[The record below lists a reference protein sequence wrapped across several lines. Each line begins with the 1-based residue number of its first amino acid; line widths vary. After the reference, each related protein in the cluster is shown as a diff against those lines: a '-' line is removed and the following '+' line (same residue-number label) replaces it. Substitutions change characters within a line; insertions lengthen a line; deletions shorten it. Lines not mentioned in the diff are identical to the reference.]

1 MGLRER
7 ERDPE
12 LPGLAGEA
20 HLRPPGEAE
29 LVELVRAHLWR
40 PDAPEVSGA
49 RWDYARWKPGVSLTS
64 VFMLRFADGA
74 EEPVVA
80 KRYVDGKERTL
91 RFKPRNEANLEE
103 LCVRLAPRALLAERS
118 LSLWVP
124 PADRILRGLP
134 VLLDRRKLG
143 HLVTRERIAPAGSV
157 KKRKTAYTLLRY
169 KPERRAVYRLDLR
182 LRGEGKPELGLA
194 ARALPPAEAARVVAA
209 RRAFEAAGGSAL
221 APPIAGTNLRQGFLL
236 EPWLALEAPAP
247 DTFAHAHAAGAVLA
261 RLHALPPPAELRA
274 VSTGF
279 SRDHDQLFTLDPALL
294 RLPRAAPH
302 PPARRRVFCHGDFH
316 PDQVVRLADGRWF
329 LMDLDLLAAGD
340 PAYDLA
346 NWIADWIVE
355 HERVDFEAAASE
367 LLAGYRSAGGTPP
380 ERAYLAAC
388 TAAELVSRAGSTLR
402 RLEQGALAKARFALE
417 AAHSLAP

>member
-7 ERDPE
+7 DRDPE

-20 HLRPPGEAE
+20 HLHPPGEDE
-29 LVELVRAHLWR
+29 LVELVRAHLKR
-40 PDAPEVSGA
+40 PDAPEPSAA

-91 RFKPRNEANLEE
+91 RFKPRNEGHLEE

-124 PADRILRGLP
+124 PADRILRGMP

-143 HLVTRERIAPAGSV
+143 HLVSRERVAPAGSV
-157 KKRKTAYTLLRY
+157 KKRKTEYTLLRY

-182 LRGEGKPELGLA
+182 LRGEDKPRLALA
-194 ARALPPAEAARVVAA
+194 ARVLPPAEAARVIAT
-209 RRAFEAAGGSAL
+209 RLAFEGAGGREF
-221 APPIAGTNLRQGFLL
+221 APPIAATNLRQGFLL

-247 DTFAHAHAAGAVLA
+247 DTFAHARAAGALLA

-274 VSTGF
+274 VPTGF
-279 SRDHDQLFTLDPALL
+279 SRDHERLFAVDPGLR

-316 PDQVVRLADGRWF
+316 PDQVVRLVDGRWF

-355 HERVDFEAAASE
+355 HERVDFEAASSE
-367 LLAGYRSAGGTPP
+367 LLSGYRSAGGTLP
-380 ERAYLAAC
+380 ENAHLTAC
-388 TAAELVSRAGSTLR
+388 TAAELVNRAAATLR
-402 RLEQGALAKARFALE
+402 RLERGAVAKARFALE
-417 AAHSLAP
+417 AAKRLAP